1 MKMLS
6 KEKQKDLAE
15 FLEQIGQQ
23 LSFDSGILDA
33 LKYTFKDDESLRA
46 EILMLMWDIVV
57 QQNLLKHYIDLLKD
71 DKEV

>member
-1 MKMLS
+1 MLS